1 MSVLKNANLISM
13 AKSATESDRNLNAK
27 IVAVNDI
34 GSVEVSE
41 EKVQSNYC
49 LFEARKCDYNME
61 KVNFPKNSLIYVN
74 QAYLAKQKHKK
85 IYYCDYYILGKIV
98 EASNPPQNIDSYEL
112 KKKEVKMVRLKN
124 NSETIDFIGLYV

>member
-41 EKVQSNYC
+41 EKVQSN
-49 LFEARKCDYNME
+49 
-61 KVNFPKNSLIYVN
+61 
-74 QAYLAKQKHKK
+74 
-85 IYYCDYYILGKIV
+85 
-98 EASNPPQNIDSYEL
+98 
-112 KKKEVKMVRLKN
+112 
-124 NSETIDFIGLYV
+124 